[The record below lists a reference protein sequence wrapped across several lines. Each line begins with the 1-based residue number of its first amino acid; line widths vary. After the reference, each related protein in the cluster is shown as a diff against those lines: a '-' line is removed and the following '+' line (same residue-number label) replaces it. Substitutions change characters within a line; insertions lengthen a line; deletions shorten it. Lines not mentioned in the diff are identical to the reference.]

1 MKNLQKVIDLDYLI
15 TLCGGN
21 NQLVVDMIKLFI
33 TEIDIEIQLIEKGI
47 TNNDLMLIKSSIH
60 SIRGIVHYVGLNKAI
75 KADLIKI
82 EKLAINHLDILAI
95 NMLFSKTK
103 TKFKKAIHELD
114 EWMLLSNAE
123 KNQLII

>member
-1 MKNLQKVIDLDYLI
+1 MKNLQKIIDLDYLI
-15 TLCGGN
+15 TLSRGN

-33 TEIDIEIQLIEKGI
+33 TEINIEIQLIEKGI
-47 TNNDLMLIKSSIH
+47 INSDFTLIKSSIH

-75 KADLIKI
+75 KTDLIRI
-82 EKLAINHLDILAI
+82 EKLAINHPDILAI

-114 EWMLLSNAE
+114 GWMLLSNAE
-123 KNQLII
+123 KIS